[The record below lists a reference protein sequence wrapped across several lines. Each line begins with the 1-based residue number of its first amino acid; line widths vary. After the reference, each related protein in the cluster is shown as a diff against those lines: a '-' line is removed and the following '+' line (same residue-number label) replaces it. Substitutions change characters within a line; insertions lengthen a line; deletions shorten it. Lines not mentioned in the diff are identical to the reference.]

1 LARVGILGG
10 SFNPPHLGHLLI
22 AQEAHAQLGLDF
34 VELVPV
40 HTPPHKAIDDDPG
53 PQRRLELCRLAVGDD
68 PRFVV
73 SGREVERGGTSY
85 TVDTL
90 REIHAEHPEDAL
102 TFIAGGDMAA
112 ILPSWREPAAIL
124 DLAQIAVAERVGVRR
139 ADVLE
144 RVASLG
150 AAATARIEFFSLP
163 RIDISSSEV
172 RRRVGAGEPIRFL
185 VPDAVVAAVEQHGL
199 YADGAV
205 TA

>member
-22 AQEAHAQLGLDF
+22 AQEAHAQLELDF
-34 VELVPV
+34 VEFVPV
-40 HTPPHKAIDDDPG
+40 HTPPHKAIENDPG

-68 PRFVV
+68 PRFAV
-73 SGREVERGGTSY
+73 SGREVERGGPSY

-102 TFIAGGDMAA
+102 IFIAGGDMAA
-112 ILPSWREPAAIL
+112 SLPSWREPAAIL
-124 DLAQIAVAERVGVRR
+124 ELAQIAVAERVGVKR

-144 RVASLG
+144 RVAALG
-150 AAATARIEFFSLP
+150 AAATARIEFFALP

-185 VPDAVVAAVEQHGL
+185 VPDAVVAAVEQQGL
-199 YADGAV
+199 YAGGPV